1 MERLPVD
8 DLGTG
13 AEHMGTLYLW
23 RPNKRGQRVHILDF
37 ETGRTFCQVENCGG
51 KSFDGR
57 GAETP
62 PARRLCGNC
71 VDLTGRNNTNYQEPS
86 LAVLL
91 GERLAETEPELFY
104 EGRGKRD
111 TCVRFGHVST
121 VVPKPSKRGK
131 QARPARRSK
140 GGKPKRS
147 KTKYPLPFNDAL
159 PW

>member
-1 MERLPVD
+1 MD
-8 DLGTG
+8 DLGTD
-13 AEHMGTLYLW
+13 AEHMDRLYLW
-23 RPNKRGQRVHILDF
+23 RAGKHAQRVHIENP
-37 ETGRTFCQVENCGG
+37 ETERTFCQVENCSGEP
-51 KSFDGR
+51 FDGR
-57 GAETP
+57 GSGIP
-62 PARRLCGNC
+62 DGRRLCQNC
-71 VDLTGRNNTNYQEPS
+71 IDLAGRSEADYREPDIR
-86 LAVLL
+86 VLL
-91 GERLAETEPELFY
+91 GERMAETESELFY

-147 KTKYPLPFNDAL
+147 KTKYARPFNDAL